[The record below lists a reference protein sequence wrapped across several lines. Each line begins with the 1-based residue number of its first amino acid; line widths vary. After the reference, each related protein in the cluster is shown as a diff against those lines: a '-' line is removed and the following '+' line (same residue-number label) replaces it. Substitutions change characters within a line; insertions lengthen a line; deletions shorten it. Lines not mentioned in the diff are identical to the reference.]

1 MRCPALSSHGR
12 SDLTPLTL
20 ERAWPRSR
28 TRDFCDAR
36 SRYEV
41 CRQALLGGLAAI
53 ALLLSLW
60 QFGSAAWIHAKA
72 ILAQHL
78 IEQAWSRKLAGEP
91 QPRPWPWA
99 DTWPVAQLRVAR
111 LAQTRHVL
119 AGADGRTI
127 AFGPGHVH
135 GTALPGTP
143 GNIAIAAHRDTHF
156 AFLRELHE
164 GDLIELTHGTGT
176 ATTYR
181 VRTMSIVDKRDVT
194 VLAQDVAGKRLTL
207 ITCYPF
213 DAIDPSGPLRYVVT
227 AEEIEVEVVAPMQTR
242 L

>member
-1 MRCPALSSHGR
+1 MRSPILSTRSHCAL
-12 SDLTPLTL
+12 TALTL
-20 ERAWPRSR
+20 ERAWPRAANH
-28 TRDFCDAR
+28 DFCDTR
-36 SRYEV
+36 SRHEV
-41 CRQALLGGLAAI
+41 RRRTLLGGFTAI

-60 QFGSAAWIHAKA
+60 QFGSATWIHAKA

-78 IEQAWSRKLAGEP
+78 IEQAWSRKLAGEL

-99 DTWPVAQLRVAR
+99 DTWPVARLHVAR

-164 GDLIELTHGTGT
+164 GDLLELAHGPGP
-176 ATTYR
+176 ATTYS

-194 VLAQDVAGKRLTL
+194 ALAQGVGGKRLTL

-213 DAIDPSGPLRYVVT
+213 DAIDPSGPLRYIVT
-227 AEEIEVEVVAPMQTR
+227 AEEVQTVSPVPAR

>member
-1 MRCPALSSHGR
+1 MRSPTLPTRSHCA
-12 SDLTPLTL
+12 LTPLTV
-20 ERAWPRSR
+20 ERAWPRAANH
-28 TRDFCDAR
+28 DFCDAL
-36 SRYEV
+36 SR
-41 CRQALLGGLAAI
+41 RDMLRRALLGGFAAI
-53 ALLLSLW
+53 ALLMSLW
-60 QFGSAAWIHAKA
+60 QFGSAVWIHAKA

-99 DTWPVAQLRVAR
+99 DTWPVARLHMPR

-156 AFLRELHE
+156 AFLRELRE
-164 GDLIELTHGTGT
+164 GDLIDLTHGPG
-176 ATTYR
+176 AVTTYR
-181 VRTMSIVDKRDVT
+181 VGTMSIVDKRDVT

-227 AEEIEVEVVAPMQTR
+227 AEEVESVAPVPAR

>member
-1 MRCPALSSHGR
+1 MIGHN
-12 SDLTPLTL
+12 PLTL
-20 ERAWPRSR
+20 ERAWPRAR
-28 TRDFCDAR
+28 TRDFCEAR
-36 SRYEV
+36 SQSEKR
-41 CRQALLGGLAAI
+41 RRTLFGGLAAF

-78 IEQAWSRKLAGEP
+78 IEQAWARKLAGEP

-99 DTWPVAQLRVAR
+99 DTWPLARLSVPR
-111 LAQTRHVL
+111 LAQTRHIL

-143 GNIAIAAHRDTHF
+143 GNVAIGAHRDTHF
-156 AFLRELHE
+156 AFLRDLRE
-164 GDLIELTHGTGT
+164 GDLVELAHAPGQ
-176 ATTYR
+176 ATTYA
-181 VRTMSIVDKRDVT
+181 VRTLRIVDKRDVT
-194 VLAQDVAGKRLTL
+194 PLAQGLAGNRLTL

-227 AEEIEVEVVAPMQTR
+227 AEEVATPAQSQ

>member
-1 MRCPALSSHGR
+1 MMEHAPM
-12 SDLTPLTL
+12 TL
-20 ERAWPRSR
+20 ERAWPLAR
-28 TRDFCDAR
+28 TRDFCEAR
-36 SRYEV
+36 SLSDKR
-41 CRQALLGGLAAI
+41 RRTLIGGLAAF

-60 QFGSAAWIHAKA
+60 QFGSAARIHAKA

-78 IEQAWSRKLAGEP
+78 IEQAWERKLAGEP

-99 DTWPVAQLRVAR
+99 DTWPLARLSVPR

-135 GTALPGTP
+135 GTALPGSP
-143 GNIAIAAHRDTHF
+143 GNVAIGGHRDTHF
-156 AFLRELHE
+156 AFVRELRE
-164 GDLIELTHGTGT
+164 GDLVELTHGPGQ
-176 ATTYR
+176 ATTYSVSTTR
-181 VRTMSIVDKRDVT
+181 IVDKRDVT
-194 VLAQDVAGKRLTL
+194 ALAQSLAGNRLTL

-227 AEEIEVEVVAPMQTR
+227 AEEVAARAKSP